1 MTPRHTPGTRPIPA
15 RARVAAVAAL
25 ALLCLAAAPML
36 VLAVNLPDLLVALCC
51 VFAATW
57 AIWVSV
63 TRRPA
68 VLLGTVP
75 VIALALAG
83 LGLVAYDHRTELG
96 ASVLALVFFGVSAR
110 AAVRLA
116 DRPAVRRVPP
126 ARHGVLV
133 VNPRSG
139 DGKAARVGLVPAA
152 ERLGVEVVVLRP
164 GDDLRA
170 VVERAVDAGADVV
183 GMAGGDGSQALV
195 ATVAAERGV
204 AHVCVPS
211 GTRNHFA
218 LDLGLDREHPV
229 AALAAFTD
237 GVERTVDLATVNGR
251 VFVNNASLG
260 LYATVVQSA
269 AYRGAKLRTWR
280 RMLPDALAAEGLSFD
295 GAPQPGAQLVLVSN
309 NPYELRHPRVA
320 GTRPRLD
327 TGTLGIVA
335 AGVKDADDVAR
346 LVTLSALGQAAR
358 MRGVREWA
366 APSFEVRAPGPV
378 PVGLDGEAVTMTSP
392 LVFAS
397 RPAAL
402 RVRLP
407 AAAPGVSPAGAAVSV
422 TRRDLRRLVRIARGR

>member
-1 MTPRHTPGTRPIPA
+1 
-15 RARVAAVAAL
+15 V
-25 ALLCLAAAPML
+25 LCLAVAPML
-36 VLAVNLPDLLVALCC
+36 VLALNLPDLLVALVCL
-51 VFAATW
+51 AAASW
-57 AIWVSV
+57 AIWISV
-63 TRRPA
+63 LRRP
-68 VLLGTVP
+68 VFLLATVP

-83 LGLVAYDHRTELG
+83 LGYVAYDHRVELG
-96 ASVLALVFFGVSAR
+96 ASVLALALFGLAAR
-110 AAVRLA
+110 TAVRLA
-116 DRPAVRRVPP
+116 DAPLARRVPA

-139 DGKAARVGLVPAA
+139 DGKAGRVGLA
-152 ERLGVEVVVLRP
+152 ERAAGRGLEVVVLRP

-170 VVERAVDAGADVV
+170 VVEAAVDAGADVV

-204 AHVCVPS
+204 ALVCVPS

-218 LDLGLDREHPV
+218 LDLGLDRTDPV
-229 AALAAFTD
+229 AALDAFTD
-237 GVERTVDLATVNGR
+237 AVERTVDLATVNGR

-269 AYRGAKLRTWR
+269 AYRDAKLRTWR
-280 RMLPDALAAEGLSFD
+280 RMLPDALAAGTLSFAGRPQE
-295 GAPQPGAQLVLVSN
+295 GATLVLVSN

-335 AGVKDADDVAR
+335 AGVRAADDVAR
-346 LVTLSALGQAAR
+346 LVTLSAIGQQER
-358 MRGVREWA
+358 MRGLRAWSA
-366 APSFEVRAPGPV
+366 ATFEVDAPGPV
-378 PVGLDGEAVTMTSP
+378 PVGLDGEALTMTPP

-397 RPAAL
+397 RPGAL

-407 AAAPGVSPAGAAVSV
+407 ARAPGVSPAGAAVTLS
-422 TRRDLRRLVRIARGR
+422 RRDLSRLFRIALGR